1 MYRQTLP
8 DLGNSYV
15 LEGLA
20 QVGTEYTYGELN
32 MYIIHHLVND
42 AETAWSK

>member
-15 LEGLA
+15 LDGLA
-20 QVGTEYTYGELN
+20 QLEQSIY
-32 MYIIHHLVND
+32 MVN
-42 AETAWSK
+42 